1 MRRVL
6 TAGVFIA
13 VAAIAVFMWAT
24 RTQPLAKARFDGLVG
39 DADRG
44 EQVFWAAGCASCH
57 SADGARGDDRLVLA
71 GGRSFDSEFGTFH
84 APNISTDAE
93 HGIGTWTLAQF
104 GNAMLRG
111 VSPEGE
117 HYYPAFPYT
126 AYLRVELQDVADLKA
141 YMDTLPASD
150 RPNDAHELAFPFNLR
165 RTVGVWKRLFM
176 NDAFV
181 VDGDLSEQQQRGRYL
196 AEALAHCGECHTPR
210 NALGGLDTSRW
221 LAGAPNPSG
230 RGSIPNITPA
240 ELTWSEREIA
250 GYLASGFTPSFDSVG
265 GSMTAVVDSL
275 GRLPAEDLDAIAA
288 YLKAVP
294 PSE

>member
-6 TAGVFIA
+6 TASIFVAGLSIA
-13 VAAIAVFMWAT
+13 VLAWAS
-24 RTQPLAKARFDGLVG
+24 RPQPLAASQFDGLDG

-57 SADGARGDDRLVLA
+57 AADGARGDERLVLA
-71 GGRSFDSEFGTFH
+71 GGRSFDSEFGIFH
-84 APNISTDAE
+84 APNISTDPDY
-93 HGIGTWTLAQF
+93 GIGTWTLAQF

-111 VSPEGE
+111 VSPQGE

-126 AYLRVELQDVADLKA
+126 AYARVKLQDVADLKA

-150 RPNDAHELAFPFNLR
+150 RPNDAHSLGFPFNLR
-165 RTVGVWKRLFM
+165 RTVGLWKRLFKS
-176 NDAFV
+176 DAFV
-181 VDGDLSEQQQRGRYL
+181 VNDELSEQQQRGRYL

-210 NALGGLDTSRW
+210 NALGGLDASRW

-240 ELTWSEREIA
+240 KLTWSEREIA

-275 GRLPAEDLDAIAA
+275 GRLPAEDLAAIAA
-288 YLKAVP
+288 YLKAVA

>member
-6 TAGVFIA
+6 TVGLVIA
-13 VAAIAVFMWAT
+13 ALTLAAFAWAT
-24 RTQPLAKARFDGLVG
+24 RTQPLAESQFEALVG

-44 EQVFWAAGCASCH
+44 EHVFWAAGCASCH

-71 GGRSFDSEFGTFH
+71 GGRRFDSEFGTFL
-84 APNISTDAE
+84 APNISTDPE
-93 HGIGTWTLAQF
+93 HGIGAWTLAQF

-111 VSPEGE
+111 VSPQGE

-126 AYLRVELQDVADLKA
+126 SYVRVELQDVADLKA
-141 YMDTLPASD
+141 YMDTLPASE
-150 RPNDAHELAFPFNLR
+150 RPNEAHELAFPFNIR

-176 NDAFV
+176 NDAYIV
-181 VDGDLSEQQQRGRYL
+181 TGELSEQQQRGRYL

-210 NALGGLDTSRW
+210 NALGGLDVSRW

-240 ELTWSEREIA
+240 KLTWSEREIA

-275 GRLPAEDLDAIAA
+275 GRLPAEDLAAIAA
-288 YLKAVP
+288 YLKAVA
-294 PSE
+294 PSD